1 MYSANCDFGVGIGF
15 AALSSNAATTG
26 TGNIGIGAYSGQNIT
41 SGTYNV
47 GVGYQSLASLQTS
60 SFNVAVGYNAGF
72 SVTSGADNTFVG
84 RQAGA
89 YNISTTTG
97 SYNVVVGSLAR
108 CAAVGNSYEI
118 VIGYNTEGKGSSTGF
133 INPNG
138 GGVYQG
144 NNNSTWSTVSDS
156 RIKTNKQ
163 RITNGLD
170 IICALEP
177 TEFDYIV
184 TGKHDAGFIA
194 QEYMNVLPWQVKKN
208 AASPEEKVLAGEDE
222 IYGIQQNL
230 VPYLV
235 SAIKQLKAEI
245 AALKGA
251 SA

>member
-1 MYSANCDFGVGIGF
+1 MTGELVVLSGNGAN
-15 AALSSNAATTG
+15 T
-26 TGNIGIGAYSGQNIT
+26 
-41 SGTYNV
+41 
-47 GVGYQSLASLQTS
+47 
-60 SFNVAVGYNAGF
+60 
-72 SVTSGADNTFVG
+72 
-84 RQAGA
+84 
-89 YNISTTTG
+89 
-97 SYNVVVGSLAR
+97 
-108 CAAVGNSYEI
+108 
-118 VIGYNTEGKGSSTGF
+118 GKGANTGF

-245 AALKGA
+245 ASLKGA